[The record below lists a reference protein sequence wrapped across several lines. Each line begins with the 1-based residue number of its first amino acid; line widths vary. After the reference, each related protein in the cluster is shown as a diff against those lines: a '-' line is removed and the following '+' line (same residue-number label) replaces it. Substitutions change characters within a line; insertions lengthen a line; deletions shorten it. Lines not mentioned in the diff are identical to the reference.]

1 MNVEQSAELTK
12 IKKLIVNI
20 IIVGAYFARPLH
32 ARLFL
37 VLVLRMRYN
46 YVRESSEREDW

>member
-20 IIVGAYFARPLH
+20 VGAYFARPLH

-37 VLVLRMRYN
+37 VFVLRMRYN